1 MKVVLIYPDPLSE
14 IQKNRIRREWESGK
28 AKDLIILDGGPQL
41 IQIHED
47 DTLEIVELRTSVLEE
62 DRWVPE

>member
-1 MKVVLIYPDPLSE
+1 MKIVLIYPDLLSE
-14 IQKNRIRREWESGK
+14 MQKDRIRREWDKGGN
-28 AKDLIILDGGPQL
+28 LIILDGGPQL